1 MTEDVSAELVV
12 DNQRLRQLC
21 DQWKTTSHLAID
33 TEFMRVSTFYPKSG
47 LIQVGEAGKNF
58 LLDPL
63 LLTEW
68 QPFVE
73 ILTDPAIV
81 KIIHSCS
88 EDLVLFYS
96 EFKCAPSPLFD
107 TQRAAAFLG
116 FGFSMSYLNLVLKL
130 MDIVLEKS
138 ETRSDWLRRPLSAD
152 QILYAALDVAHL
164 PDLYTELKGRSQ
176 QKGYFDYFRS
186 DCDQLSLVAK
196 NAEDPA
202 VWEEIYLGMGA
213 AWRLNREQLG
223 VLKRLCVWREQTAR
237 SRDKPRTWI
246 ARDADLIEL
255 AEKRP
260 ADRAQLGQI
269 KDISRN
275 LQHQD
280 SSAILALIA
289 GSSPVAAH
297 EAERVD
303 GLPLTQ
309 EQRRV
314 LKRCQHQIE
323 QLAESTGIA
332 SELLARKKQL
342 VQLIHLNPDSAS
354 AGAQI
359 RWTASLEKAW
369 QRPLIQECLTAALN
383 HD

>member
-164 PDLYTELKGRSQ
+164 PDLYTELKGRLQ

-213 AWRLNREQLG
+213 AWRMNREQLG

-237 SRDKPRTWI
+237 SRDKLRTWI

-359 RWTASLEKAW
+359 RWPASLEKAW

>member
-12 DNQRLRQLC
+12 DNGRLRQLC
-21 DQWKTTSHLAID
+21 EQWKNSTHLAID

-47 LIQVGEAGKNF
+47 LIQVGEAGRNF

-73 ILTDPAIV
+73 ILTDPGIV

-96 EFKCAPSPLFD
+96 EFKCAPTPLFD

-152 QILYAALDVAHL
+152 QILYAALDVEHL
-164 PDLYTELKGRSQ
+164 PDLYIELKDRLQ
-176 QKGYFDYFRS
+176 QKGYLDYFRIE
-186 DCDQLSLVAK
+186 CDQLSLVAK

-202 VWEEIYLGMGA
+202 AWDEIYLGLGA

-255 AEKRP
+255 VEKRP
-260 ADRAQLGQI
+260 SDRTLLGQI

-280 SSAILALIA
+280 SAAILALIA
-289 GSSPVAAH
+289 ESSPVTAQ

-323 QLAESTGIA
+323 KLAESTGIA

-342 VQLIHLNPDSAS
+342 VQLIHLNAGSAS
-354 AGAQI
+354 AGAQV
-359 RWTASLEKAW
+359 RWPASLESAW
-369 QRPLIQECLTAALN
+369 QRPLIEECLTAALN

>member
-12 DNQRLRQLC
+12 DNGRLKQLC
-21 DQWKTTSHLAID
+21 EQWKNTSHLAID

-47 LIQVGEAGKNF
+47 LIQVGEAGRNF

-73 ILTDPAIV
+73 ILTDPGIV

-96 EFKCAPSPLFD
+96 EFKCAPTPLFD

-152 QILYAALDVAHL
+152 QILYAALDVEHL
-164 PDLYTELKGRSQ
+164 PDLYIELKDRLQ
-176 QKGYFDYFRS
+176 QKGYQDYFRIE
-186 DCDQLSLVAK
+186 CDQLSLVAK

-202 VWEEIYLGMGA
+202 AWDEIYLGLGA

-260 ADRAQLGQI
+260 SDRTLLGQI

-280 SSAILALIA
+280 SAAILALIA
-289 GSSPVAAH
+289 QSSPVTAQ

-323 QLAESTGIA
+323 KLAESTGIA

-342 VQLIHLNPDSAS
+342 VQLIHLNAGSAS
-354 AGAQI
+354 AGAQV
-359 RWTASLEKAW
+359 RWPASLESAW
-369 QRPLIQECLTAALN
+369 QRPLIEECLTAALN

>member
-12 DNQRLRQLC
+12 DNGRLKQLC
-21 DQWKTTSHLAID
+21 EQWKNTSHLAID

-47 LIQVGEAGKNF
+47 LIQVGEAGRNF

-96 EFKCAPSPLFD
+96 EFKCAPTPLFD

-152 QILYAALDVAHL
+152 QILYAALDVEHL
-164 PDLYTELKGRSQ
+164 PDLYIELKDRLQ
-176 QKGYFDYFRS
+176 QKGYLDYFRIE
-186 DCDQLSLVAK
+186 CEQLSLVAK

-202 VWEEIYLGMGA
+202 AWDEIYLGLGA

-260 ADRAQLGQI
+260 SDRKLLGQI

-280 SSAILALIA
+280 SAAILALIA
-289 GSSPVAAH
+289 ESSPVTAQ

-323 QLAESTGIA
+323 KLAESTGIA

-342 VQLIHLNPDSAS
+342 VQLIHLNAGSAS
-354 AGAQI
+354 AGAQV
-359 RWTASLEKAW
+359 RWPASLDSAW
-369 QRPLIQECLTAALN
+369 QRPLVEECLTAALN

>member
-1 MTEDVSAELVV
+1 
-12 DNQRLRQLC
+12 
-21 DQWKTTSHLAID
+21 
-33 TEFMRVSTFYPKSG
+33 
-47 LIQVGEAGKNF
+47 
-58 LLDPL
+58 L

-96 EFKCAPSPLFD
+96 EFKCAPAPLFD

-164 PDLYTELKGRSQ
+164 PDLYTELKGRLQ

>member
-12 DNQRLRQLC
+12 DNDRLRQLC
-21 DQWKTTSHLAID
+21 EQWKNTNHLAID

-47 LIQVGEAGKNF
+47 LIQVGESGRNF

-63 LLTEW
+63 SLTEW

-96 EFKCAPSPLFD
+96 EFKCAPTPLFD

-164 PDLYTELKGRSQ
+164 PDLYTELKDRLQ
-176 QKGYFDYFRS
+176 QKGYLDYFRIE
-186 DCDQLSLVAK
+186 CEQLSLVAK
-196 NAEDPA
+196 NAEDPVA
-202 VWEEIYLGMGA
+202 WDEIYLGLGA

-260 ADRAQLGQI
+260 SDRTLLGQI

-280 SSAILALIA
+280 SAAILALIA
-289 GSSPVAAH
+289 ESSPVIAH
-297 EAERVD
+297 DAERVD

-323 QLAESTGIA
+323 KVTESTGIA

-342 VQLIHLNPDSAS
+342 VQLIHLNAGSAS
-354 AGAQI
+354 VGAQI
-359 RWTASLEKAW
+359 RWPASLESAW
-369 QRPLIQECLTAALN
+369 QRPLIEECLTAALN
-383 HD
+383 DD

>member
-1 MTEDVSAELVV
+1 MTEDVSAELVI

-21 DQWKTTSHLAID
+21 EQWKTTSHLAID

-47 LIQVGEAGKNF
+47 LIQVGGAGKNF

-96 EFKCAPSPLFD
+96 EFKCAPAPLFD

-164 PDLYTELKGRSQ
+164 PELYTELKDRLQ
-176 QKGYFDYFRS
+176 KKGYLDYFRT

-202 VWEEIYLGMGA
+202 AWDEIYLGLGA

-260 ADRAQLGQI
+260 ADRALLAQL

-280 SSAILALIA
+280 STAILALIA
-289 GSSPVAAH
+289 ESSPVTAH

-314 LKRCQHQIE
+314 LKRCQNQIE
-323 QLAESTGIA
+323 KVAESTGIA

-342 VQLIHLNPDSAS
+342 VQLIHLNPDFATD
-354 AGAQI
+354 GAQI
-359 RWTASLEKAW
+359 RWPGSLESAW
-369 QRPLIQECLTAALN
+369 QRPLIQECLTAAL
-383 HD
+383 HHG

>member
-164 PDLYTELKGRSQ
+164 PDLYTELKGRLQ

-359 RWTASLEKAW
+359 RWPASLEKAW

>member
-164 PDLYTELKGRSQ
+164 PDLYTELKGRLQ

-314 LKRCQHQIE
+314 QKRCQHQIE

-359 RWTASLEKAW
+359 RWPASLEKAW